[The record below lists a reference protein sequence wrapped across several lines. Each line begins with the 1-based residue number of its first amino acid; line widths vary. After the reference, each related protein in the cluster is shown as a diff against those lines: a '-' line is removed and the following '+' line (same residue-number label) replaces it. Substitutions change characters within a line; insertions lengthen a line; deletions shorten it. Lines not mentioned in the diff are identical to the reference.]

1 MNGRNGPI
9 PSEADIVIIGGGIAG
24 LVAANFATEN
34 TGGSASRRKPSVL
47 LLEKGHDLGGRAGT
61 NVRDG
66 VSFNMGP
73 HALYCHGALFRT
85 LHELQIPFHGAPP
98 NPGRSLFLTERS
110 VHRFP
115 QTFWQVLVSRL
126 LNFRERR
133 LFLQILGRGISTDPR
148 TLDSTSVADW
158 IRQLAGTGR
167 LADLFHTLMR
177 LTTFVNDPEQQ
188 SAGATLEQFQMGQ
201 KGGVWYVDGGWTS
214 LVEGLRRRA
223 VERGVSVRPS
233 APAKHVRT
241 GPNGSEIELADGTRV
256 RAGATILAVPPAE
269 AVGLLDLD
277 GSDPLRVFERTRRV
291 GRCAC
296 LDIALQR
303 LPRPDER
310 FTLGLDAPLYFSV
323 HSAAAKL
330 GPDGVAVAHVMK
342 YLPAGEPIRH
352 EETRNELE
360 TMLDRIQPGWRADIV
375 TSRYLPNMTAVPA
388 IPTIATRGTQDRP
401 DSVVAGR
408 PGVFLA
414 GDWVGRQGQ
423 LVDASAAS
431 GRIAAA
437 AAIESLSRST
447 PSAARRHGPVLLDV

>member
-1 MNGRNGPI
+1 MNGRHDLWGTDG
-9 PSEADIVIIGGGIAG
+9 EIVIVGGGMAG
-24 LVAANFATEN
+24 LVAANFAA
-34 TGGSASRRKPSVL
+34 GAGHKVL
-47 LLEKGHDLGGRAGT
+47 LLEKGQEIGGRAGT
-61 NVRDG
+61 TVRDD

-73 HALYCHGALFRT
+73 HALYCHGALVRA

-98 NPGRSLFLTERS
+98 NPGRSLFLTEQS
-110 VHRFP
+110 VYRFP

-133 LFLQILGRGISTDPR
+133 LFLQILGRGIATDPR

-177 LTTFVNDPEQQ
+177 LTTFVNDPEHQ

-223 VERGVSVRPS
+223 VERGVAIRSS
-233 APAKHVRT
+233 AAAKHVRT
-241 GPNGSEIELADGTRV
+241 GPNGTEIELTDGTRV

-277 GSDPLRVFERTRRV
+277 EDHPLHGFNRTRRV

-296 LDIALQR
+296 LDIALKR

-310 FTLGLDAPLYFSV
+310 FTLGLDSPLYFSV
-323 HSAAAKL
+323 HSSAAKL

-342 YLPAGEPIRH
+342 YLPADEPVQH
-352 EETRNELE
+352 EETRKELE
-360 TMLDRIQPGWRADIV
+360 TMLDRIQPGWRAEVV

-388 IPTIATRGTQDRP
+388 IPMIDTRGTQDRP
-401 DSVVAGR
+401 DTAVVGR
-408 PGVFLA
+408 PGIFLA

-431 GRIAAA
+431 GRTAAA
-437 AAIESLSRST
+437 AAIGSLSGST
-447 PSAARRHGPVLLDV
+447 APATRRHGPVLLDV

>member
-1 MNGRNGPI
+1 MSGRHDLRQTDG
-9 PSEADIVIIGGGIAG
+9 AIVIVGGGVAG
-24 LVAANFATEN
+24 LVAANFAAG
-34 TGGSASRRKPSVL
+34 TGHKVL
-47 LLEKGHDLGGRAGT
+47 LLEKGQEVGGRAGT
-61 NVRDG
+61 TVRDG

-73 HALYCHGALFRT
+73 HALYCHGALFRA
-85 LHELQIPFHGAPP
+85 LHELQIPFQGAPP
-98 NPGRSLFLTERS
+98 SPGRSLFLTEQS
-110 VHRFP
+110 AYRFP
-115 QTFWQVLVSRL
+115 QTLWQVLVSRL

-133 LFLQILGRGISTDPR
+133 LFLQVLGRGITTDPR
-148 TLDSTSVADW
+148 TLDSTSVSDW
-158 IRQLAGTGR
+158 VRQLVGMGR

-177 LTTFVNDPEQQ
+177 LSTFANDPEHQ

-223 VERGVSVRPS
+223 VERGVAVRSS
-233 APAKHVRT
+233 AAARHVRT
-241 GPNGSEIELADGTRV
+241 GAEGTEIELADGTRV

-277 GSDPLRVFERTRRV
+277 EDHPLRIFEQTRRV

-296 LDIALQR
+296 LDIALKR

-310 FTLGLDAPLYFSV
+310 FTLGLDSPLYFSV

-330 GPDGVAVAHVMK
+330 GPEGVAVAHVMK
-342 YLPAGEPIRH
+342 YLPADEPIQH
-352 EETRNELE
+352 EETRKELE
-360 TMLDRIQPGWRADIV
+360 AMLDRIQPGWREEIL

-388 IPTIATRGTQDRP
+388 IPTVATRGTQDRP
-401 DSVVAGR
+401 DSVVSGR

-414 GDWVGRQGQ
+414 GDWVGRHGQ

-431 GRIAAA
+431 GRTAAA
-437 AAIESLSRST
+437 AAIGHVSSGMSFT
-447 PSAARRHGPVLLDV
+447 GRRHDPVLLDV

>member
-1 MNGRNGPI
+1 MNGRHDLRGTDG
-9 PSEADIVIIGGGIAG
+9 EIVIVGGGMAG
-24 LVAANFATEN
+24 LVAANFAA
-34 TGGSASRRKPSVL
+34 GSGHKVL
-47 LLEKGHDLGGRAGT
+47 LVEKGQEIGGRAGT
-61 NVRDG
+61 TVRDG

-73 HALYCHGALFRT
+73 HALYCHGALFQA
-85 LHELQIPFHGAPP
+85 LHELQVPFHGAPP
-98 NPGRSLFLTERS
+98 NPGRSLFLTEQS
-110 VHRFP
+110 VYRFP

-133 LFLQILGRGISTDPR
+133 LFLQILGRGIATDPR

-177 LTTFVNDPEQQ
+177 LTTFVNDPERQ

-223 VERGVSVRPS
+223 VERGVAIRSS
-233 APAKHVRT
+233 AAAKHVRT
-241 GPNGSEIELADGTRV
+241 GPNGTEIELTDGTRV

-277 GSDPLRVFERTRRV
+277 EDHPLHGFNRTRRV

-296 LDIALQR
+296 LDIALKR

-310 FTLGLDAPLYFSV
+310 FTLGLDSPLYFSV
-323 HSAAAKL
+323 HSSAAKL

-342 YLPAGEPIRH
+342 YLAADEPVQH

-360 TMLDRIQPGWRADIV
+360 TMLDRIQPGWRAEVV

-388 IPTIATRGTQDRP
+388 ILTIDTRGTQDRP
-401 DSVVAGR
+401 DTAVAGR
-408 PGVFLA
+408 PGIFLA

-431 GRIAAA
+431 GRTAAA
-437 AAIESLSRST
+437 AAIGSLSGST
-447 PSAARRHGPVLLDV
+447 APATRRHGPVLLDV